1 MQYIHVM
8 KVRHPR
14 YLIAFGI
21 NLKKIIDSKKKTPE
35 DVAALGNIETKQVY
49 RAINGER
56 SITISSLVAIAPG
69 LEVHPKRLLD
79 FDFEFEE

>member
-35 DVAALGNIETKQVY
+35 DVAALGNIETKQVTGQLTAKGALPF
-49 RAINGER
+49 RVWLR
-56 SITISSLVAIAPG
+56 LH
-69 LEVHPKRLLD
+69 EV
-79 FDFEFEE
+79 